1 MGGIK
6 HLTPP
11 ATARKK
17 VMLEITIIY
26 KKQNAIKEILVSNKE
41 IALSMAQLLSTDKLI
56 KKIDVYDIKNNQ
68 IILEKT
74 LDKQ

>member
-6 HLTPP
+6 HLIPP

>member
-1 MGGIK
+1 
-6 HLTPP
+6 
-11 ATARKK
+11 
-17 VMLEITIIY
+17 MLEITIIY